1 MRMIDL
7 IEKKKAG
14 KALSEEELRWL
25 IAGVT
30 DGTLP
35 DYQLSAFLMAVIF
48 RGMTHQETAWMTDAM
63 AKSGDQVDLSSI
75 DGIKVDKHSTGGVG
89 DKTTLI

>member
-30 DGTLP
+30 DGSLP

-48 RGMTHQETAWMTDAM
+48 RGNDP
-63 AKSGDQVDLSSI
+63 SGDRLDDRCHGKKRGS
-75 DGIKVDKHSTGGVG
+75 GGSF
-89 DKTTLI
+89 LY